1 MEKFQILNDIKKH
14 YAFKRDTDFATFLGI
29 SPQVLYNWK
38 ARNTF
43 DTELVYSKCEDINSE
58 WLLTGN
64 GAMLKNGARS
74 SRTSLS
80 KNTTY
85 ISSDTSDGLISDDY
99 KIMEFDNE
107 QFLIP
112 TFKDADYLVQ
122 VKGDSMY
129 PKFNSGDIVACK
141 KLDMSDFFFQWD
153 KVYVLETSQG
163 TLTKRVKKGSTV
175 EKITLISD
183 NESYDSF
190 ELIITKILAV
200 ALVIGVIRV
209 E

>member
-1 MEKFQILNDIKKH
+1 MDKSEILNDIKKH

-43 DTELVYSKCEDINSE
+43 DTELVFTKCVDINSE

-64 GAMLKNGARS
+64 GTMVKNGM
-74 SRTSLS
+74 RTSKIGQS
-80 KNTTY
+80 KGVYYST
-85 ISSDTSDGLISDDY
+85 SDTSDGLVSEFY

-107 QFLIP
+107 QFVIP

-122 VKGDSMY
+122 IKGDSMY
-129 PKFNSGDIVACK
+129 PKYNSGDIVACK
-141 KLDMSDFFFQWD
+141 KLDMEDFFFQWD

-163 TLTKRVKKGSTV
+163 TLTKRIKKGSSTD
-175 EKITLISD
+175 KITLISD

-190 ELIITKILAV
+190 ELAISKILGV

>member
-43 DTELVYSKCEDINSE
+43 DTELVYSKCFDINSE

-74 SRTSLS
+74 SRTSIS
-80 KNTTY
+80 KNMGY
-85 ISSDTSDGLISDDY
+85 ISSDTSDGIITDAY
-99 KIMEFDNE
+99 KIMEFENE
-107 QFLIP
+107 QFVIP

-141 KLDMSDFFFQWD
+141 KLDLSDFFFQWD

-163 TLTKRVKKGSTV
+163 TLTKRVKKGSTA

-190 ELIITKILAV
+190 ELTITKILAV

>member
-14 YAFKRDTDFATFLGI
+14 YAFKRDTDFAIFLGI

-43 DTELVYSKCEDINSE
+43 DTELVYAKCFDINSE
-58 WLLTGN
+58 WLLTGK
-64 GAMLKNGARS
+64 GTMLKNGARS
-74 SRTSLS
+74 TRTLQS
-80 KNTTY
+80 KNMSY
-85 ISSDTSDGLISDDY
+85 SSSDTSDGLISDVY

-107 QFLIP
+107 QFVIP
-112 TFKDADYLVQ
+112 TFKEADYLVQ

-129 PKFNSGDIVACK
+129 PKYNSGDIVACK
-141 KLDMSDFFFQWD
+141 KLDMNDFFFQWD

-163 TLTKRVKKGSTV
+163 TLTKRVKKGSSAD
-175 EKITLISD
+175 KITLISD

-190 ELIITKILAV
+190 ELMISKILAV